1 MTRLLRA
8 DFSRLWKSKS
18 FIICLI
24 IAALDAPAAIFS
36 AYLND
41 KECVERLGS
50 MILSRGTDVM
60 FIASIFT
67 ALYLGT
73 DYSNGTLRNKLM
85 IGHTRMGV
93 YSANLI
99 TVMAGSF
106 MCAAANWLAMLAA
119 GLIMGGSFGMS
130 TEEFLKCTAVYVC
143 AFAALCAVNT
153 LIGMLLAVKSSTV
166 VVILT
171 LMLGTMMI
179 SASLTAL
186 LGRKTGG
193 GTVNVVL
200 GGSEDMFADENSDFY
215 VKGTRRM
222 VYNLINN
229 IMPCGP
235 MYRISGGTM
244 PEDGGM
250 LPVYSLGV
258 TAVST
263 ALGSV
268 VFRRKDLK

>member
-1 MTRLLRA
+1 MTRLLRTNFA
-8 DFSRLWKSKS
+8 RLWKSNS

-24 IAALDAPAAIFS
+24 IAAADAPAALFS

-41 KECVERLGS
+41 KECVERLGG

-99 TVMAGSF
+99 TVMAGTF
-106 MCAAANWLAMLAA
+106 MCAAANWFAMLAA

-143 AFAALCAVNT
+143 AIAALCAVNT

-179 SASLTAL
+179 SASLTSL

-193 GTVNVVL
+193 MVNTMF
-200 GGSEDMFADENSDFY
+200 GGGDMFADENSDFY

-235 MYRISGGTM
+235 MYRISGGAM